1 MEIRDYVKAASLQEA
16 WELNQKKN
24 NRVAGGN
31 MWLRLSRR
39 PAGTFIDLTDLGLDR
54 IEETGDMFYIG
65 AMVTLRMLEQHK
77 GLDSCSN
84 GSFREAL
91 KGIVGTQ
98 FRNMATLGGSVAGR
112 FGFSDVL
119 TLLMA
124 MDCEVVLYC
133 GKAPGKFCRI
143 PIADFADKG
152 PGRDIVVGVIIH
164 KTPAVYS
171 YQSVR
176 MSSTDFPILTM
187 AAARLLPEAC
197 SETDDKKAGSVW
209 RFAVGAAPY
218 RAVRMEVA
226 EKTGDFVTKE
236 WIEELK
242 DRLQKEIRTGSNM
255 RGSAAYRTHLIG
267 VLAERA
273 VQKCS
278 ITPAGPD
285 GKEA

>member
-124 MDCEVVLYC
+124 MDCEVVLYR
-133 GKAPGKFCRI
+133 GNDPHGAFLKI
-143 PIADFADKG
+143 PIEEFAANG
-152 PGRDIVVGVIIH
+152 PGTDIVTGVIIY

-176 MSSTDFPILTM
+176 MSSTDFPILSL
-187 AAARLLPEAC
+187 AAGMYLPKA
-197 SETDDKKAGSVW
+197 AGSAEVSGENALW

-218 RAVRMEVA
+218 RAVRMEEHGRAGDISA
-226 EKTGDFVTKE
+226 EE
-236 WIEELK
+236 WTEKLK
-242 DRLQKEIRTGSNM
+242 ARLQKEIRTGSNM

-267 VLAERA
+267 VLSERA
-273 VQKCS
+273 VRVLS
-278 ITPAGPD
+278 AAY